1 MVLQRLLENKLFV
14 KADKCEFHPPAR
26 NFLGNVVGQ
35 GQLQLDP
42 TKIRALAH
50 TYFLLTAATFLGF
63 C

>member
-14 KADKCEFHPPAR
+14 KSDKCELYSSTGY
-26 NFLGNVVGQ
+26 FLGNVVGQ
-35 GQLQLDP
+35 GQLKLDP